1 MATFEM
7 MKKSLETLEKNVK
20 VSKSLLGAKVDSL
33 DEMKRNRQ
41 EAENDEDR
49 RELKIAIESLETI
62 VDKDRVAVADL
73 EASYKELKEEVDK
86 AEAATKLQAI
96 KRGQQARKVSEEKKI
111 SQMREE
117 REKAAVKTACD

>member
-41 EAENDEDR
+41 EAANDEDR
-49 RELKIAIESLETI
+49 RELRSPLSPLRPSST
-62 VDKDRVAVADL
+62 RT
-73 EASYKELKEEVDK
+73 EL
-86 AEAATKLQAI
+86 Q
-96 KRGQQARKVSEEKKI
+96 
-111 SQMREE
+111 
-117 REKAAVKTACD
+117 